1 MTQVTLLPFICY
13 ERPHGAVRWFHA
25 PFVISVLI
33 VADIRLYREGLA
45 QAIERQAHL
54 RLAGTAADPDGALQ
68 QVRAARPD
76 VVLLDMAM
84 AGSAEAIRTIREL
97 APEVKVVALSVTET
111 ELDVC
116 ACAEAGVVGYVA
128 RQASLPDLVAA
139 LESAARGEALFSPR
153 MAASLLRRVAALA
166 AIQPHDP
173 GHMHLTPREREIV
186 HLLDEGLANKD
197 IARRLGIEVAT
208 VKNHVH
214 NVLEKLHVHRRG
226 EAAARVRGMPL
237 RRVSGPMP

>member
-1 MTQVTLLPFICY
+1 MPQKHPSRMVRCVTLLRLICY
-13 ERPHGAVRWFHA
+13 ERPHGAVCWLH
-25 PFVISVLI
+25 PSFVISVLI

-54 RLAGTAADPDGALQ
+54 RLAGTAADPDSAFQ
-68 QVRAARPD
+68 QVRTARPD
-76 VVLLDMAM
+76 VVLVDMAM
-84 AGSAEAIRTIREL
+84 AGSTEAIRAIREF

-128 RQASLPDLVAA
+128 RQASLPDL
-139 LESAARGEALFSPR
+139 
-153 MAASLLRRVAALA
+153 VAALA

-226 EAAARVRGMPL
+226 EAAARVRGMPA
-237 RRVSGPMP
+237 RRVSGPIS